1 MQEIIAPIEKQVIEN
16 ELTNDKLLRSSNN
29 GENLI
34 YVVTAH
40 DSPNIMR
47 EIGRLREFTFRS
59 AGGGT
64 GKDCDIDQYD
74 TSENC
79 YKQLIVWDPK
89 EKEIVGGYRF
99 MHGKDA
105 KRDEN
110 GIYQFGTSGLFTLS
124 EKFISDYLPYT
135 VELGRSF
142 VQPNFQPTKDSRKG
156 IFSLDNLW
164 DGLGAIMIEN
174 PDMKYFFGK
183 VTMYPHYNRKA
194 RNLVLYFIN
203 KYFPD
208 NEKLVYPINPLLTF
222 TEADHFDEVFIGNSY
237 EEDYKILVS
246 NVRELNTGI
255 PPLVN
260 AYMNLSPTMRYFGT
274 SLNNTF
280 GEVEE
285 TGILVNVNHIHPSKK
300 ERHVNTYIPK
310 K

>member
-1 MQEIIAPIEKQVIEN
+1 MQDIIAPIDRQIIES
-16 ELTNDKLLRSSNN
+16 ELTHDKFLRSSNN
-29 GENLI
+29 GDNLI

-40 DSPNIMR
+40 NSPNIMR
-47 EIGRLREFTFRS
+47 EIGRLREATFRA

-64 GKDCDIDQYD
+64 GKDCDIDKYD
-74 TSENC
+74 ISDEP
-79 YKQLIVWDPK
+79 YKQLFVWDPRD
-89 EKEIVGGYRF
+89 KEIVGGYRF

-110 GIYQFGTSGLFTLS
+110 GIFQFGTSGLFTLS
-124 EKFISDYLPYT
+124 EKFITDYLPYT

-164 DGLGAIMIEN
+164 DGLGAIWIEN
-174 PDMKYFFGK
+174 PDMRYFFGK
-183 VTMYPHYNRKA
+183 VTMYPHYNRRA
-194 RNLVLYFIN
+194 RNMILYFMH

-208 NEKLVYPINPLLTF
+208 TEKLVFPIKPLF
-222 TEADHFDEVFIGNSY
+222 TYSEEDQFEKVFIGNNY
-237 EEDYKILVS
+237 DEDYKILVTS
-246 NVRELNTGI
+246 VRELNTGI

-260 AYMNLSPTMRYFGT
+260 AYMNLSRTMLYFGT

-285 TGILVNVNHIHPSKK
+285 TGILVNVNDIHQTKK